1 MVWCLRRLGLLVRDK
16 KHVLVIAI
24 LNPDGLPAS
33 HDFESLMK
41 RIRELGVE
49 VNFRDIGLVP
59 SSDLAR
65 LMLDAVAVI
74 NPSHFEGWSTSV
86 EEARSL
92 GQRVIL
98 SDILVHREQN
108 PSYGKY
114 FPPDDAKMLA
124 DILWSVW
131 NEPCPDS
138 KDRMADASRAIGQR
152 RIEFARRYQ
161 DIVLGVARNHS

>member
-1 MVWCLRRLGLLVRDK
+1 M
-16 KHVLVIAI
+16 LVIATGT
-24 LNPDGLPAS
+24 PTDYRHRS
-33 HDFESLMK
+33 YFEPLMK

-49 VNFRDIGLVP
+49 VNFRYIGLVP

-74 NPSHFEGWSTSV
+74 NPSHFEGSSTSV

-114 FPPDDAKMLA
+114 FPPDDDQDARRHPVV
-124 DILWSVW
+124 VW

-152 RIEFARRYQ
+152 RIEFARRYLCTGHCVRRGPQ
-161 DIVLGVARNHS
+161 SFMMGLRTQSFG